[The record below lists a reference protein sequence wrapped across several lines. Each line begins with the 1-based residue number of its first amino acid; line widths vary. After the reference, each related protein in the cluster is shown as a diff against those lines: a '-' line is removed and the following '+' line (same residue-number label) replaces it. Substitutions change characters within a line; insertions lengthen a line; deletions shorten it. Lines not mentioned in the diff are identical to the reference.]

1 MTLIT
6 VSPIKTETDYEVALE
21 RVTQLMDAPSDTP
34 ESDELDIL
42 TTLIEAYENEHYPM
56 DFPDPLTA
64 LRFRMEQAGLTP
76 DDLVPYL
83 GSHATALEILSGKCP
98 LSLSMIRAL
107 HRHLQIPAE
116 ILLQA

>member
-6 VSPIKTETDYEVALE
+6 VSPIKSETDYDVALE
-21 RVTQLMDAPSDTP
+21 RVAQLMEALPDTP

-64 LRFRMEQAGLTP
+64 LHFRMEQAGLTP
-76 DDLVPYL
+76 DDLIPYL
-83 GSHATALEILSGKCP
+83 GSHTTVLEILSGERP
-98 LSLSMIRAL
+98 LSPSMIRAL
-107 HRHLQIPAE
+107 NHHLQIPAE
-116 ILLQA
+116 ILLRA